1 MSAVKAYHHTWD
13 WEGRSNTF
21 SQKGIYLPEPV
32 QTEIIETAKER
43 AETTILGELASK
55 CMDQGIVITLRS
67 CDVRVEV
74 VRERTYRKKVGRIVY
89 DYGVYHVDVK
99 AKTLFDTDKP
109 LTESPIAVAM
119 VIAIGKII
127 SMIILAVLVGWGAL
141 TFLDNISTRK
151 SEVKTVTEWYDPET
165 GELIKREEKSEKI
178 EEPPLG
184 GLGPIIGIIVIVA
197 LLLIF
202 LVGLPRRR

>member
-13 WEGRSNTF
+13 WEGRSQTF
-21 SQKGIYLPEPV
+21 SQKGIYIPEAT
-32 QTEIIETAKER
+32 QAEIMEVGKER
-43 AETTILGELASK
+43 TESAILGNITKECL
-55 CMDQGIVITLRS
+55 DQGIVITLRS
-67 CDVRVEV
+67 CDVQVEI

-109 LTESPIAVAM
+109 MAESPLLGGLI
-119 VIAIGKII
+119 IAIGIVI
-127 SMIILAVLVGWGAL
+127 GMIIVACGISD
-141 TFLDNISTRK
+141 FLRNMSTRK

-184 GLGPIIGIIVIVA
+184 GLGFIVGLIAVVG
-197 LLLIF
+197 LLLLF
-202 LVGLPRRR
+202 FVGFPRRR